1 MVASR
6 RSNRAKCK
14 LCQTI
19 IESLDY
25 VKYTRCECGEIY
37 VGGGDKLYCGAN
49 NWSNFLRLDEEGNE
63 IEPTVSLEADQ
74 APQGR
79 PTRQDLLK
87 MLSEMIDT
95 YEKGSEA
102 LLQSQVTHYDLWSSL
117 LLVQQLFLS
126 FDADASL

>member
-1 MVASR
+1 MIASR
-6 RSNRAKCK
+6 RVNRAKCK
-14 LCQTI
+14 LCQTV

-25 VKYTRCECGEIY
+25 VKYTACECGEIY
-37 VGGGDKLYCGAN
+37 VAGGDKLYCGAN
-49 NWSNFLRLDEEGNE
+49 NWDNFLRLDDSDTE
-63 IEPTVSLEADQ
+63 IAPTIAPEADQ
-74 APQGR
+74 STQGR

-87 MLSEMIDT
+87 MLSELINT
-95 YEKGSEA
+95 YENGSEA